1 MTGAPIIAFGELYGV
16 FRWLFELLE
25 SIGLQGTVLDVAV
38 YSSLAS
44 IVFGVLSL
52 LALFLVWWERKIAG
66 HIQQRFGPMRV
77 GWHGWYQTIMDAVKL
92 LQKEDIRI
100 AIRDKAVYFWAPVLC
115 FVAAFL
121 AYVTI
126 PFGEKLI
133 VADLNI
139 GVLYIMA
146 VTTLTVIS
154 LLMAG
159 WGSHNKYALLGG
171 MRSAA
176 QVVSYEVPMAV
187 SVLAIVIFVGSL
199 SLVSIVEAQSGWI
212 WNWFI
217 FRVPFGPIAFL
228 TYIVAA
234 TAEANRTPFD
244 IPEAEQELVSGYN
257 IEYSGMKFA
266 MFFLAEF
273 VNMFTVSAVA
283 TVLFLGGW
291 HGPLLPSWVWFIGKT
306 LLVVLLLMLFR
317 WTYPRLRV
325 DQLMAFSWKFLIPLT
340 FANLILAGIIRWAG
354 WYW

>member
-1 MTGAPIIAFGELYGV
+1 MNGPVIAVGELAGI
-16 FRWLFELLE
+16 FAWLFEKLQAT
-25 SIGLQGTVLDVAV
+25 GLPQPWLDIVV
-38 YSSLAS
+38 YTALALT
-44 IVFGVLSL
+44 VFGVLSL

-77 GWHGWYQTIMDAVKL
+77 GWHGWYQTVMDALKL

-100 AIRDKAVYFWAPVLC
+100 AIRDKVVFFWAPIIC

-121 AYVTI
+121 AYVPM
-126 PFGEKLI
+126 PFGKGLI

-139 GVLYIMA
+139 GILYIMA
-146 VTTLTVIS
+146 VTTFTVIS

-176 QVVSYEVPMAV
+176 QAISYEVPMMV
-187 SVLAIVIFVGSL
+187 SILTVILFVGSL
-199 SLVSIVEAQSGWI
+199 SMVDIVKSQSGLLF
-212 WNWFI
+212 NWFI

-228 TYIVAA
+228 TYVVAA

-244 IPEAEQELVSGYN
+244 IPEAEQELVAGYN
-257 IEYSGMKFA
+257 VEYSGMKFA

-273 VNMFTVSAVA
+273 INLFTVSAIA
-283 TVLFLGGW
+283 TTVFLGGW
-291 HGPLLPSWVWFIGKT
+291 NGPFLPSWLWFLGKT
-306 LLVVLLLMLFR
+306 LLMVLLLMLFR

-325 DQLMAFSWKFLIPLT
+325 DQLMEFAWKFLVPVT
-340 FANLILAGIIRWAG
+340 FVNLVVAGWFKYAG